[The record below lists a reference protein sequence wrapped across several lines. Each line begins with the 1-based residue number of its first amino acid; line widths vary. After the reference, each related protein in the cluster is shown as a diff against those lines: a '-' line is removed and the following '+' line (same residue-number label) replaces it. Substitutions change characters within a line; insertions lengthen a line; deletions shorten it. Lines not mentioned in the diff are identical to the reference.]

1 MATRWLDSSTLSI
14 TELRWNGTIIRGA
27 CCTAAAFSG
36 FRDRVS
42 SNARPHM
49 TRPPTLSA
57 SSQAV
62 GLLVWL
68 LLAFAAAAVGGFAS
82 ADASDFYRDLV
93 RPSWAPPGWLFGPVW
108 SVLYALMG
116 VAAWLVWRA
125 RGFGGARNE
134 LLVFVIQLAVN
145 ALWTWLFFVWRQGG
159 LAFAEVLLLLALIL
173 ATIVLFWRVN
183 RIAAV
188 LLIPYLLW
196 VSFAS
201 ALTFSTWRLNPGSLG

>member
-1 MATRWLDSSTLSI
+1 
-14 TELRWNGTIIRGA
+14 
-27 CCTAAAFSG
+27 
-36 FRDRVS
+36 
-42 SNARPHM
+42 
-49 TRPPTLSA
+49 
-57 SSQAV
+57 
-62 GLLVWL
+62 
-68 LLAFAAAAVGGFAS
+68 
-82 ADASDFYRDLV
+82 
-93 RPSWAPPGWLFGPVW
+93 
-108 SVLYALMG
+108 MG